1 MGRRGDLII
10 RKVSTEYGCSEA
22 GKSYEGNN
30 GTKLLHERGIKAPN
44 MMKDMFY
51 SLCEAVGMEE
61 KKIRKLQS
69 IRFIHSG
76 RC

>member
-1 MGRRGDLII
+1 MGKRGNLII

-30 GTKLLHERGIKAPN
+30 GTKLLRERDIKAPK
-44 MMKDMFY
+44 MMKDIFY

-61 KKIRKLQS
+61 KKNKEIKIYRVYTL
-69 IRFIHSG
+69 R
-76 RC
+76 